1 MVVGEVGGGSTEI
14 ADCIWAFDRREDSA
28 RLPLRRHASG
38 GGRQAAAG
46 RRHRG
51 ATLRP
56 SGRR

>member
-1 MVVGEVGGGSTEI
+1 MSTEI

-28 RLPLRRHASG
+28 RLPLRRHGSG